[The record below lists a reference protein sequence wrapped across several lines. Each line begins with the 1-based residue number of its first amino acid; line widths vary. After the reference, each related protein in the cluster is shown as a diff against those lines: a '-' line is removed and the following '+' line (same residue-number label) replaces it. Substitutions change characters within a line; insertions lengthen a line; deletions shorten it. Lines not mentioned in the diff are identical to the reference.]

1 MARSRRATLLSS
13 APLPSGY
20 LSFFALCLRLGV
32 GISMLTHGVPKLISF
47 GSLHG
52 SFPDPIGMGSTLS
65 LVMAIGA
72 EVGCSVLLIFGL
84 LTRFAVLPLIFTMCV
99 AFFVVHSGDLYA
111 TRELAA
117 VYILLCWA
125 ILALGSGKI
134 SLDYLI
140 VKK

>member
-1 MARSRRATLLSS
+1 MAKSRRATLLKS

-32 GISMLTHGVPKLISF
+32 GISMLTHGVPKLMSF
-47 GSLHG
+47 GSLHN

-65 LVMAIGA
+65 LIMAIGA

-84 LTRFAVLPLIFTMCV
+84 LTRFAVLPLIFTMCM
-99 AFFVVHSGDLYA
+99 AFFVVHGGDPYS

-117 VYILLCWA
+117 LYAIIYLA
-125 ILALGSGKI
+125 ILAMGSGKI

-140 VKK
+140 VRK